1 MIEKNQNTLQICN
14 VQETPVHDRWKNSK
28 LIPQRSTT
36 PVCDLG
42 SLQHFSHLSFS
53 RSTGYKV
60 GMSTSNRWSCT
71 SLGAGLK
78 HVDDAAL
85 DSEEKQILAELED
98 PFEWFFFQKIIAEIG
113 IQQPFGNFSFF

>member
-1 MIEKNQNTLQICN
+1 
-14 VQETPVHDRWKNSK
+14 
-28 LIPQRSTT
+28 
-36 PVCDLG
+36 
-42 SLQHFSHLSFS
+42 
-53 RSTGYKV
+53 
-60 GMSTSNRWSCT
+60 MSTSNRWSCT

-85 DSEEKQILAELED
+85 NSEEKQILAELED